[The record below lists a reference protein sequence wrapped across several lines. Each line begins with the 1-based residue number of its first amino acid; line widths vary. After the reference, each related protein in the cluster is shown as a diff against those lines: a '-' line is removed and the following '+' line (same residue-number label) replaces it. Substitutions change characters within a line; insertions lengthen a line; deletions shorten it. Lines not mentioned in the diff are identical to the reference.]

1 MHMELTEVSMDKPR
15 YIERRSTRNSSLS
28 KDIAQHLY
36 TRQLPGVAIV
46 IVENP
51 LIFMSSLRKQWF
63 AILRTVQK
71 ERASTLTSER
81 IRELN
86 RQSMYM
92 QRIPMTAT
100 APDPDFQSGV
110 FLVSPAQI
118 GKMPQTLHTIYVSVP
133 LEEDALSKLYEQIP
147 PGSLIVLY

>member
-1 MHMELTEVSMDKPR
+1 MDNPR

-28 KDIAQHLY
+28 KDVAQHLY
-36 TRQLPGVAIV
+36 TRQLPGIAMV

-51 LIFMSSLRKQWF
+51 HIFMSSLRKQWF

-92 QRIPMTAT
+92 QRVPMTAT
-100 APDPDFQSGV
+100 APDPDFQFGV
-110 FLVSPAQI
+110 FLVSPAQL
-118 GKMPQTLHTIYVSVP
+118 GKIPPALHTIYISVP
-133 LEEDALSKLYEQIP
+133 LDDAALRAIYEQIP
-147 PGSLIVLY
+147 PYSLVVLY

>member
-1 MHMELTEVSMDKPR
+1 MGKSR

-46 IVENP
+46 VVENP
-51 LIFMSSLRKQWF
+51 HIFMSSLRKQWF

-92 QRIPMTAT
+92 QRIPMAAT
-100 APDPDFQSGV
+100 APDSDFQTGV
-110 FLVSPAQI
+110 FLVSPSQLNTIPHA
-118 GKMPQTLHTIYVSVP
+118 LHTLYISVP
-133 LEEDALSKLYEQIP
+133 LEDAVQQELYEQLP
-147 PGSLIVLY
+147 PNSLVVLYQ

>member
-1 MHMELTEVSMDKPR
+1 MGNPR

-36 TRQLPGVAIV
+36 TRQLPGIAIV

-100 APDPDFQSGV
+100 APDPDFQTGV
-110 FLVSPAQI
+110 FLISPSQLERI
-118 GKMPQTLHTIYVSVP
+118 PQALHTIYVSVL
-133 LEEDALSKLYEQIP
+133 LEDDTLRKLYEQLP
-147 PGSLIVLY
+147 PNSLVVMY

>member
-1 MHMELTEVSMDKPR
+1 MDKPR
-15 YIERRSTRNSSLS
+15 YIERRSARNSSLS

-46 IVENP
+46 VVENP
-51 LIFMSSLRKQWF
+51 HIFMSSLRKQWF

-100 APDPDFQSGV
+100 APDPNFQTGV
-110 FLVSPAQI
+110 FLVSPSQLNTIPHA
-118 GKMPQTLHTIYVSVP
+118 LHTLYISVP
-133 LEEDALSKLYEQIP
+133 LEEAALHKLYEQLP
-147 PGSLIVLY
+147 PNSLVVLY

>member
-1 MHMELTEVSMDKPR
+1 MDKPR

-92 QRIPMTAT
+92 QRVPMTAT
-100 APDPDFQSGV
+100 APDPDFQTGV
-110 FLVSPAQI
+110 FLISPSQLEGI
-118 GKMPQTLHTIYVSVP
+118 PQALHTIYVSAL
-133 LEEDALSKLYEQIP
+133 LEDDALRRLYEQLP
-147 PGSLIVLY
+147 PGSLVVLY

>member
-1 MHMELTEVSMDKPR
+1 MALTEVSMDKPR
-15 YIERRSTRNSSLS
+15 YIERRSARNSSLS

-46 IVENP
+46 VVENP
-51 LIFMSSLRKQWF
+51 HIFMSSLRKQWF

-92 QRIPMTAT
+92 QRVPMAAT
-100 APDPDFQSGV
+100 VPDPDFKNGV
-110 FLVSPAQI
+110 FLVTPTQLAAIPPA
-118 GKMPQTLHTIYVSVP
+118 LHTIYITTP
-133 LEEDALSKLYEQIP
+133 LEAEALNELYDQIP
-147 PGSLIVLY
+147 PHSLVVLY